1 MSTSLKRFM
10 LKNTGLSYL
19 GQIYV
24 MLAGIL
30 IMPFYLRHMGAEAY
44 GLIGFFTAMQAWL
57 YLLDAGLSPA
67 LARQIAHFRG
77 TQQHSRYTS
86 GRLLRSFELLI
97 LPIAVLT
104 GLAIHMGSNAIAHG
118 WLQASQLDPVMI
130 GQCISLMGLM
140 IALKLYATLYKSGI
154 QGMEQ
159 HHWLNGINVFFA
171 TLRYF
176 GALLFITYV
185 SAQPL
190 HFFLY
195 QTLVGLLET
204 LSFAHRAYDLMP
216 RPRRL
221 TGFHWRLV
229 KPVLPFA
236 LGMSS
241 STVLWML
248 QTQLDKVL
256 LSKALTLQEYGY
268 FSLVALIATGILSL
282 TNPLVQTL
290 LPRLTMLTAEGRMT
304 EMRALYLNVS
314 RLFCSVLF
322 PMAGVIAFHGQAL
335 LHAWTGNA
343 EAALWSGPVLVWYV
357 LGSALL
363 AMSGFQFYLQYAHGQ
378 LRMHVWFG
386 ICSTAISVP
395 LMAYAI
401 LTHGALGAAGVW
413 FAVSLASL
421 VIWPHIV
428 HERYSPGLSFLWLS
442 DLLRIAV
449 MTALGLAVGDWL
461 LPALDGSQRIETFIG
476 LAGRGLLCL
485 LLVFVSAKAVF
496 SKPYLLDQTPSV

>member
-1 MSTSLKRFM
+1 M
-10 LKNTGLSYL
+10 
-19 GQIYV
+19 
-24 MLAGIL
+24 
-30 IMPFYLRHMGAEAY
+30 
-44 GLIGFFTAMQAWL
+44 
-57 YLLDAGLSPA
+57 
-67 LARQIAHFRG
+67 
-77 TQQHSRYTS
+77 
-86 GRLLRSFELLI
+86 
-97 LPIAVLT
+97 
-104 GLAIHMGSNAIAHG
+104 
-118 WLQASQLDPVMI
+118 
-130 GQCISLMGLM
+130 
-140 IALKLYATLYKSGI
+140 
-154 QGMEQ
+154 
-159 HHWLNGINVFFA
+159 
-171 TLRYF
+171 
-176 GALLFITYV
+176 
-185 SAQPL
+185 
-190 HFFLY
+190 
-195 QTLVGLLET
+195 
-204 LSFAHRAYDLMP
+204 
-216 RPRRL
+216 
-221 TGFHWRLV
+221 V

-290 LPRLTMLTAEGRMT
+290 LPRLTMLTAEGRIA

-322 PMAGVIAFHGQAL
+322 PMAGVIAFHGREL
-335 LHAWTGNA
+335 LYAWTGNA
-343 EAALWSGPVLVWYV
+343 EAAAWSSPVLIWYV

-386 ICSTAISVP
+386 VCSTAISVP
-395 LMAYAI
+395 LMMYAI
-401 LTHGALGAAGVW
+401 LTHGALGAGAIW
-413 FAVSLASL
+413 FAVSLGTL

-428 HERYSPGLSFLWLS
+428 HERFSPGLSFLWLS

-449 MTALGLAVGDWL
+449 MTALGLALGDWL

-485 LLVFVSAKAVF
+485 VFVFLSAKAVF
-496 SKPYLLDQTPSV
+496 SKPYLLGQNPSV